1 MSGNINKHAYLLIVD
16 KHPMQIRTLL
26 ELLDHKR
33 NDIFIHI
40 DAKSKMISSDIN
52 TCGLISKVRI
62 YKEINV
68 YWSDISLTEVELF
81 LLKKAREFNHYEYY
95 HLISGSDLP
104 IKSQEEILEFY
115 DSNKGKEFVEYQIPG
130 RFLSKEYYSRVKYY
144 HLFTKHYRHEG
155 RFRLLKDY
163 FFVCIEYIALFFQ
176 MIFRINRIKGLEF
189 ARGSQWFDITDNLAA
204 YVLSKSEWILK
215 QFRMTR
221 ASDES
226 FLPLIVHNSEYRT
239 HLFCQTFDG
248 DMHANMRFID
258 WKRGDPYLFH
268 SSDFNELISSDLL
281 FARKFNEDVDN
292 DIIIKIK
299 EYVLGKKG
307 TYHE

>member
-1 MSGNINKHAYLLIVD
+1 MPINNKHAYLIIVD
-16 KHPMQIRTLL
+16 KHPNQLRVLL
-26 ELLDHKR
+26 ELLDYER

-40 DAKSKMISSDIN
+40 DAKSKMVSSDIN

-144 HLFTKHYRHEG
+144 HLFTKHYRHEEIAFDTIYHTFNSTFWIIRPTRKRIQPERRRG
-155 RFRLLKDY
+155 YGPKRL
-163 FFVCIEYIALFFQ
+163 
-176 MIFRINRIKGLEF
+176 
-189 ARGSQWFDITDNLAA
+189 
-204 YVLSKSEWILK
+204 
-215 QFRMTR
+215 
-221 ASDES
+221 
-226 FLPLIVHNSEYRT
+226 
-239 HLFCQTFDG
+239 
-248 DMHANMRFID
+248 
-258 WKRGDPYLFH
+258 
-268 SSDFNELISSDLL
+268 
-281 FARKFNEDVDN
+281 
-292 DIIIKIK
+292 
-299 EYVLGKKG
+299 
-307 TYHE
+307 